1 MGCLRRD
8 ADLVRV
14 IDGDGD
20 GQIIAQ
26 GPPEKIAK
34 SKTSRTAPF
43 LKIVLRL

>member
-1 MGCLRRD
+1 MTVAAE
-8 ADLVRV
+8 AD
-14 IDGDGD
+14 DGG

-43 LKIVLRL
+43 LMTALR